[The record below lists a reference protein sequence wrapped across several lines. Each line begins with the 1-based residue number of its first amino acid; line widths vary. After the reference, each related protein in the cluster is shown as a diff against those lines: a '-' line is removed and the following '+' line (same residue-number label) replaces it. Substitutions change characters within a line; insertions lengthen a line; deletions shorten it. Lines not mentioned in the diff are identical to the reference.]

1 MRNKVTSGAILFIM
15 LLSGLMIAQEKKES
29 KEESSQLELKQ
40 KLDHQDQLIMPRIN
54 GQVTLD
60 GLSNEPA
67 WEGIEPF
74 PVVMHMP
81 NFGAEPSERTEILV
95 AYDEN
100 FLYVAGRLYDS
111 EPSKIQ
117 ANSNQRDSQDPSSE
131 WFSIFI
137 DSFNDK
143 ENALA
148 FLTTPTGLRN
158 DFTISND
165 AVGADAININWN
177 TFWDVA
183 TVCNDEGWFAEMRIP
198 FSSLRFQ
205 DKNGRVVMGI
215 ITWRYIARK
224 AEWVIFPAIPPNWGF
239 LSFEKPSKAQE
250 VVFEGLYRRKP
261 LYIAPYVLG
270 GFGHYSELNEEKTVY
285 QRIEILEHEGGLD
298 VKYGLTSNLTLDV
311 TLNTDF
317 AQVEA
322 DDQQIN
328 LTRFSLFFPEKRL
341 FFQERSSNFDFNFE
355 TSEPNRLFYSRRIGI
370 REGELVRIYGGA
382 RLVGRVGPWDLGFLS
397 MQTAPTGDLP
407 SENFGVFR
415 IRRQVFNPYSYIGV
429 ISTTR
434 FGMDGTY
441 NIAYGLDGIIRV
453 FGDDY
458 LTIKWAQTFETG
470 QENNPLSLNPVRIR
484 FNWLRRTIKGFG
496 YGLSYSRAG
505 VDYNPGMGFEMR
517 ENYSRLATGLF
528 YGWIPGEKSPLFS
541 HQVSLNSSLFLRNAD
556 GEIESAKIG
565 PGWQFR
571 TKSGWEGKITPQF
584 FYENVPE
591 TFSFSDDAEVP
602 EGKYSF
608 YGVNGEIFSVSGK
621 PIYAEASLDIGSFYD
636 GWRTSLGLTPR
647 WNIFSYLELSGTYQ
661 FNRVTFPDRGQRFT
675 AHIAR
680 LRVLYML
687 STKFSASAF
696 IQYNSAIDAVIANI
710 RLRYNPREGIDLYLV
725 YNEGLNTNR
734 YRQEPTLPFTSNRT
748 VMLKY
753 TYTFSKND

>member
-1 MRNKVTSGAILFIM
+1 MRNKVIPGAILTIF
-15 LLSGLMIAQEKKES
+15 LLSGLMIAQERKELKKDQP
-29 KEESSQLELKQ
+29 QLERKQ
-40 KLDHQDQLIMPRIN
+40 RLNRSDQLIIPRIK
-54 GQVTLD
+54 GPVKLD

-74 PVVMHMP
+74 PVVMFMP

-100 FLYVAGRLYDS
+100 FLYVAGRLYDR

-117 ANSNQRDSQDPSSE
+117 ANSKERDSGDPSSE
-131 WFSIFI
+131 WFGIVI

-148 FLTTPTGLRN
+148 FFTTPSGLRW
-158 DFTISND
+158 DAAVLND
-165 AVGADAININWN
+165 AESPVPFNLSWN

-183 TVCNDEGWFAEMRIP
+183 TSRNNEGWFAEIRIP

-205 DKNGRVVMGI
+205 DRNGRVVMGLI
-215 ITWRYIARK
+215 VRRKIARK
-224 AEWVIFPAIPPNWGF
+224 DEWDVFPEIPPNWGF
-239 LSFEKPSKAQE
+239 FSFFKPSQAQE
-250 VVFEGLYRRKP
+250 VIFEDLYSRKP
-261 LYIAPYVLG
+261 LYVAPYVLG
-270 GFGHYSELNEEKTVY
+270 GLGQSFELNEDETAY
-285 QRIEILEHEGGLD
+285 QSTKNLEHEGGLD

-322 DDQQIN
+322 DDQQVN

-341 FFQERSSNFDFNFE
+341 FFQERSSNFDFDFE

-370 REGELVRIYGGA
+370 HEGELVRIYGGA

-397 MQTAPTGDLP
+397 MQTAPTGNLP

-415 IRRQVFNPYSYIGV
+415 IRRQVFNPYSYIGA

-434 FGMDGTY
+434 IGMDGTY

-458 LTIKWAQTFETG
+458 LTIKWAQTFETD
-470 QENNPLSLNPVRIR
+470 QENNPLSLDPARIR
-484 FNWLRRTIKGFG
+484 FNWLRRTTKGFG
-496 YGLSYSRAG
+496 YGFSYSRAG
-505 VDYNPGMGFEMR
+505 AAYNPGLGFEMR
-517 ENYSRLATGLF
+517 ENYSRIATELW
-528 YGWIPGEKSPLFS
+528 YGWIPGETSPLFS
-541 HQVSLNSSLFLRNAD
+541 HQVSLSSHLFLRNTD
-556 GEIESAKIG
+556 GSIESAKVSPRWMFI
-565 PGWQFR
+565 

-591 TFSFSDDAEVP
+591 TFSFSDNAEVP
-602 EGKYSF
+602 EGRYSF
-608 YGVNGEIFSVSGK
+608 YGMNGEFSSALGK
-621 PIYAEASLDIGSFYD
+621 PIQAKATLDVGPFYD

-647 WNIFSYLELSGTYQ
+647 WNIFSDLELSGIYQ
-661 FNRVTFPDRGQRFT
+661 VNRVTFPDRNQQFT
-675 AHIAR
+675 AHIAG

-687 STKFSASAF
+687 STEFSATAF

-734 YRQEPTLPFTSNRT
+734 YRQDPILPFTSNRT

-753 TYTFSKND
+753 TYTFNF

>member
-1 MRNKVTSGAILFIM
+1 MKNKVIPAAILFIM
-15 LLSGLMIAQEKKES
+15 LLSGLMIAQEKNAS
-29 KEESSQLELKQ
+29 KNGRSQQELTQ
-40 KLDHQDQLIMPRIN
+40 KSELPDQLVLPRIN
-54 GQVTLD
+54 GPVTLD
-60 GLSNEPA
+60 GLSDETA
-67 WEGIEPF
+67 WEGIKPF
-74 PVVMHMP
+74 PVVMHFP
-81 NFGAEPSERTEILV
+81 NFGVEPSERTEILV
-95 AYDEN
+95 AYDN
-100 FLYVAGRLYDS
+100 DFLYVAGRLYDR

-117 ANSNQRDSQDPSSE
+117 APSKKRDWGGGSTD
-131 WFSIFI
+131 WFGIVI

-143 ENALA
+143 ENALG
-148 FLTTPTGLRN
+148 FFTTPSGLRL
-158 DFTISND
+158 DFTISDD
-165 AVGADAININWN
+165 AQGSKPLNSSWN

-183 TVCNDEGWFAEMRIP
+183 IVRNDDGWFAEMRIP

-205 DKNGRVVMGI
+205 DRNGRVVMGI
-215 ITWRYIARK
+215 ILRRYIARK
-224 AEWVIFPAIPPNWGF
+224 SEHITFPEIPPNWNI
-239 LSFEKPSKAQE
+239 SFYKPSQAQE
-250 VVFEGLYRRKP
+250 FVLEGVYSRKP
-261 LYIAPYVLG
+261 LYVAPYVLG
-270 GFGHYSELNEEKTVY
+270 GLGQSFELNEDEIVY
-285 QRIEILEHEGGLD
+285 QSIKNLEHEAGLD
-298 VKYGLTSNLTLDV
+298 VKFGLTSNLTLDV

-370 REGELVRIYGGA
+370 HEGKLVRIYGGA

-415 IRRQVFNPYSYIGV
+415 IRRRVFNPYSYIGV

-441 NIAYGLDGIIRV
+441 NLAYGLDGIIRV

-470 QENNPLSLNPVRIR
+470 QENNPLSLDPARIR

-496 YGLSYSRAG
+496 YELSYSRAG
-505 VDYNPGMGFEMR
+505 ADYNPGLGFEMR

-528 YGWIPGEKSPLFS
+528 YGWIPSEKSSLFS
-541 HQVSLNSSLFLRNAD
+541 HQVFLSSHLFLRNAD
-556 GEIESAKIG
+556 GEIESVSIWT
-565 PGWQFR
+565 GWQFR
-571 TKSGWEGKITPQF
+571 TKSGWEGEISPRF

-591 TFSFSDDAEVP
+591 TFSLSDDAEVL
-602 EGKYSF
+602 EGRYSF
-608 YGVNGEIFSVSGK
+608 YGLNCELSTAPGK
-621 PIYAEASLDIGSFYD
+621 PIYTNATLYVGPFYD

-647 WNIFSYLELSGTYQ
+647 WNIFSDLELSGTYQ
-661 FNRVTFPDRGQRFT
+661 FNRVTFPDRDQRFT

-680 LRVLYML
+680 LRVLYTL
-687 STKFSASAF
+687 STKFSATAF

-734 YRQEPTLPFTSNRT
+734 YRQDPILPFTSNRT
-748 VMLKY
+748 VLLKY
-753 TYTFSKND
+753 TYTFNF

>member
-1 MRNKVTSGAILFIM
+1 MKNKVIPGTILFIM
-15 LLSGLMIAQEKKES
+15 LLSGLTIAQEKKEL
-29 KEESSQLELKQ
+29 KKKRSQQELTQ
-40 KLDHQDQLIMPRIN
+40 KSDLPDQLVLPRIN
-54 GQVTLD
+54 GPVTLD
-60 GLSNEPA
+60 GLSDETA

-74 PVVMHMP
+74 PVVMHFP
-81 NFGAEPSERTEILV
+81 NFGVEPSERTEILV
-95 AYDEN
+95 AYDDD
-100 FLYVAGRLYDS
+100 FLYVAGRLYDR

-117 ANSNQRDSQDPSSE
+117 ANSKQRDSQDPSSE
-131 WFSIFI
+131 WFGIYI

-148 FLTTPTGLRN
+148 FLTTPAGLRN
-158 DFTISND
+158 DVTISND
-165 AVGADAININWN
+165 AEGADPINISWN

-183 TVCNDEGWFAEMRIP
+183 TEQNNDGWFAEIRIP

-205 DKNGRVVMGI
+205 DRNGRVVMGI
-215 ITWRYIARK
+215 NIYRYIARK
-224 AEWVIFPAIPPNWGF
+224 GEFVIFPAIPPNWGF
-239 LSFEKPSKAQE
+239 YSFLKPSQAQE
-250 VVFEGLYRRKP
+250 VIFEGIYSRKP
-261 LYIAPYVLG
+261 LYVAPYVLG
-270 GFGHYSELNEEKTVY
+270 GLGQSFELNGDETTY
-285 QRIEILEHEGGLD
+285 QSIKNLEHEAGLD

-311 TLNTDF
+311 SLNTDF

-322 DDQQIN
+322 DDQQVN

-370 REGELVRIYGGA
+370 HEGKLVRIYGGA

-415 IRRQVFNPYSYIGV
+415 IRRRVFNPYSYIGV

-470 QENNPLSLNPVRIR
+470 QENNPLSLEPARIR

-505 VDYNPGMGFEMR
+505 ADYNPGLGFEMR
-517 ENYSRLATGLF
+517 ENYSRIATGLF
-528 YGWIPGEKSPLFS
+528 YGWIPGKKSPLFS
-541 HQVSLNSSLFLRNAD
+541 HLVSLSSALFLRNAD

-591 TFSFSDDAEVP
+591 TFSLSDDAEVP
-602 EGKYSF
+602 EGRYSF
-608 YGVNGEIFSVSGK
+608 YGLNCELSTATGK
-621 PIYAEASLDIGSFYD
+621 PIYTQAILDIGPFYD

-647 WNIFSYLELSGTYQ
+647 WNILSDLELSGTYQ
-661 FNRVTFPDRGQRFT
+661 FNRVTFPDRGQQFT

-680 LRVLYML
+680 LRVLCML
-687 STKFSASAF
+687 STKLSATAF

-725 YNEGLNTNR
+725 YNKGLNTNR

-753 TYTFSKND
+753 TYTFNF